1 MKRTIFAFD
10 KLTLRVENLDKK
22 FKELVNKISIQV
34 KEEEIVSLVGESG
47 SGKTLTALSTV
58 GLLPPG
64 IKAIG
69 NAKWINEPYDI
80 NDNHFLQKLRG
91 KEIGFIFQEPLISL
105 NPLHTIGKQIEEC
118 LKTHNSVN
126 KENLK
131 ASTITLL
138 QSVKLSDAEK
148 RINFYPHQLS
158 GGQRQRVMIA
168 MAISNNPRLLIADE
182 PTTALDVTVQ
192 KEILDLLYLSLIHI

>member
-10 KLTLRVENLDKK
+10 KLTLSVENLDKK

-131 ASTITLL
+131 EDNPHDL
-138 QSVKLSDAEK
+138 Q
-148 RINFYPHQLS
+148 YP
-158 GGQRQRVMIA
+158 
-168 MAISNNPRLLIADE
+168 
-182 PTTALDVTVQ
+182 
-192 KEILDLLYLSLIHI
+192 

>member
-168 MAISNNPRLLIADE
+168 MAISNNPKLLIADE